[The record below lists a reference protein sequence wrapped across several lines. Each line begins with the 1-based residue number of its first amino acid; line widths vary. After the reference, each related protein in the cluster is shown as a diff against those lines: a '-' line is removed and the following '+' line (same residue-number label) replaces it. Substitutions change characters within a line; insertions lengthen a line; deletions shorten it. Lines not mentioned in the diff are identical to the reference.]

1 LQDFEIEPILK
12 DDLYLFLSRI
22 MLAGSNEPINLT
34 LSPEQD
40 TRISIRYSKINKK
53 LSMCGWLFGEMVDII
68 L

>member
-1 LQDFEIEPILK
+1 
-12 DDLYLFLSRI
+12 
-22 MLAGSNEPINLT
+22 MLAGSNEPMNLT

-40 TRISIRYSKINKK
+40 TIISIRYSKINKK